1 MSTLEKKINR
11 LLSIPGDYTYDEAK
25 ALLCACGFDE
35 DNKGRTSGSR
45 VRFYR
50 KEDNKKVI
58 LHKPHPEKTM
68 HKVVVKQLAEFMES
82 IV

>member
-1 MSTLEKKINR
+1 MW
-11 LLSIPGDYTYDEAK
+11 
-25 ALLCACGFDE
+25 FDE
-35 DNKGRTSGSR
+35 DNKGKTSGSR

-68 HKVVVKQLAEFMES
+68 HKVVVKQLAEFVES
-82 IV
+82 IL